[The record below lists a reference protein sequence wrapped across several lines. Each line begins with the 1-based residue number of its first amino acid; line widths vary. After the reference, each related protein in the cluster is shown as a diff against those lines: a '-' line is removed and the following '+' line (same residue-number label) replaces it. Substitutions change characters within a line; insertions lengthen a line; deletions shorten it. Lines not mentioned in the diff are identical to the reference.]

1 MKSEFTGMLPGAIQK
16 FEELFTA
23 LEAAGLH
30 PRITGGYAGHGG
42 DEDLR
47 TWGVV
52 CDMQCDDPDALA
64 TAATDLGIAVAQDGS
79 LSYTAGLTIDD
90 FQTLRV
96 GPDLTLQPENAE
108 EV

>member
-1 MKSEFTGMLPGAIQK
+1 MRNEFTGMLPGAIAK
-16 FEELFTA
+16 FEELYVA

-42 DEDLR
+42 DDDLR

-52 CDMQCDDPDALA
+52 CNMQCDDQDILSAQA
-64 TAATDLGIAVAQDGS
+64 TALGIVIQDDGS
-79 LSYTAGLTIDD
+79 LAYTAGLTIED

-96 GPDLTLQPENAE
+96 GPDLTIQPDIE